1 MILWDTNPDV
11 SNFRLVDM
19 FTACT
24 TPDVKECIIK
34 SFVNPD
40 CRLRIVVSTVAFGMG
55 LDCPN
60 VYRIIHWGPP
70 SDLESYIQE
79 TGRAGRDGRSANA
92 IVYFSNKDL
101 SFDYMEHSMKEYCI
115 NKLDC
120 RRDLLFRDFDTY
132 EGCKPAGCLCC
143 MWKHLSMW

>member
-1 MILWDTNPDV
+1 VGYPDV

-34 SFVNPD
+34 SFVNPGS
-40 CRLRIVVSTVAFGMG
+40 RLRIVVSTVAFGVG

-79 TGRAGRDGRSANA
+79 TGRDRRSANA
-92 IVYFSNKDL
+92 IVYFFNKDL
-101 SFDYMEHSMKEYCI
+101 SFDYMEHSMKEFVLI
-115 NKLDC
+115 NW
-120 RRDLLFRDFDTY
+120 T
-132 EGCKPAGCLCC
+132 AGVTL
-143 MWKHLSMW
+143 